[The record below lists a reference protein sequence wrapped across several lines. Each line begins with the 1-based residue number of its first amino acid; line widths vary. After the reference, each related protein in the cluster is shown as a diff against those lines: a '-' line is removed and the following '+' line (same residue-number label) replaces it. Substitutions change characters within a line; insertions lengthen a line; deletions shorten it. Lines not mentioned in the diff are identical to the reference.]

1 MSKAPIKV
9 IIANGNALMSAGI
22 QSALTSGGCKV
33 IFETDSGKALL
44 AKLKIKPQVD
54 VLVTDISLK
63 HINGFI
69 LMKELK
75 YKFPN
80 LKVVFVSSHTHSY
93 TLNYMLHFGAR
104 GFVSADADAT
114 TLQKAVTDVH
124 NKGYYYSKLAP
135 KKLVEEARETKPE
148 VLTPRQVTF
157 LEWCCT
163 ELPYYDMAAKMKLST
178 RTVDWYRDIM
188 FEKFSLTN
196 RTDLVLFCLRTGL
209 VSL

>member
-9 IIANGNALMSAGI
+9 IIANGNALMGAGI
-22 QSALTSGGCKV
+22 KSALASGGCKV
-33 IFETDSGKALL
+33 VYETESGKALL
-44 AKLKIKPQVD
+44 TMLKTKPQVD

-63 HINGFI
+63 HINGFMLI
-69 LMKELK
+69 KELSSK
-75 YKFPN
+75 YPN
-80 LKVVFVSSHTHSY
+80 LKVVFASPHTHKY
-93 TLNYMLHFGAR
+93 TMSYMLHFGAR
-104 GFVSADADAT
+104 GFVPAD
-114 TLQKAVTDVH
+114 TDVKTLLKAISDVH
-124 NKGYYYSKLAP
+124 TKGYYYSKLVP
-135 KKLVEEARETKPE
+135 KKMVEEARENKPE
-148 VLTPRQVTF
+148 VLTPRQITF

-163 ELPYYDMAAKMKLST
+163 ELPYYDMATKMKLST

>member
-1 MSKAPIKV
+1 MSKTPIKV
-9 IIANGNALMSAGI
+9 IIANGNALMGAGI
-22 QSALTSGGCKV
+22 KSALTSGGCKV
-33 IFETDSGKALL
+33 VFETESGKALL
-44 AKLKIKPQVD
+44 AMLKTKPQVD

-63 HINGFI
+63 HINGFM

-75 YKFPN
+75 AKYPS
-80 LKVVFVSSHTHSY
+80 LKVVFVSPNTHKY
-93 TLNYMLHFGAR
+93 TLSYMLYFGAR

-114 TLQKAVTDVH
+114 SLQKAVNDVH
-124 NKGYYYSKLAP
+124 SKGYHYNKLAP
-135 KKLVEEARETKPE
+135 KKMADEARENKPE
-148 VLTPRQVTF
+148 VLTPRQITF

-163 ELPYYDMAAKMKLST
+163 ELPYYDMATKMKLST

>member
-9 IIANGNALMSAGI
+9 IIANGNALMGAGI
-22 QSALTSGGCKV
+22 KSALVSGGCKV
-33 IFETDSGKALL
+33 IFETESGKALL
-44 AKLKIKPQVD
+44 AKLKTKPQVD

-63 HINGFI
+63 HINGFM

-75 YKFPN
+75 GKYPN
-80 LKVVFVSSHTHSY
+80 LKVVFVSPHTHNY
-93 TLNYMLHFGAR
+93 TLSYMLYFGAR
-104 GFVSADADAT
+104 GFVPADADEK
-114 TLQKAVTDVH
+114 TLLKAVNDVH
-124 NKGYYYSKLAP
+124 LKGYHYSKLTP
-135 KKLVEEARETKPE
+135 KALVEESRENKPE
-148 VLTPRQVTF
+148 VLTPRQMTF

-163 ELPYYDMAAKMKLST
+163 ELPYYDMATKMKLST